1 MTTWYCW
8 LEFDFGGVNFLVGEP
23 GPGEQGVP
31 CCLDD
36 QGDNRVHDVDHNCCM
51 DDQDNPRE
59 QHDDVDHNPVKGQ
72 GEQGV
77 PCCLDDR
84 DDYRE
89 HGIDNNHDADQ
100 CCLDDQDNYREY
112 GVDHIHDPDQWNQI
126 NTWIACCQ

>member
-1 MTTWYCW
+1 M
-8 LEFDFGGVNFLVGEP
+8 
-23 GPGEQGVP
+23 
-31 CCLDD
+31 
-36 QGDNRVHDVDHNCCM
+36 
-51 DDQDNPRE
+51 
-59 QHDDVDHNPVKGQ
+59 
-72 GEQGV
+72 

-84 DDYRE
+84 DDYHE